1 MTFVSKV
8 PPCKNIIPTKWAFT
22 TKIDSNNFI
31 YKYKARLVARG
42 FRQKWGIDYDLIYSP
57 TLNIDSLKFIFALSA
72 AFHWD
77 IFSTRY

>member
-31 YKYKARLVARG
+31 YKYKARLVARSFG
-42 FRQKWGIDYDLIYSP
+42 QK
-57 TLNIDSLKFIFALSA
+57 
-72 AFHWD
+72 
-77 IFSTRY
+77 